1 MNAFMYS
8 GVASMQ
14 WKREGSIIFGPVD
27 LCLQL
32 DRARLWIQ
40 LNVEERDVGGIEVF

>member
-1 MNAFMYS
+1 MYS

-14 WKREGSIIFGPVD
+14 GKREGSIIFGPVD

-40 LNVEERDVGGIEVF
+40 LNVEERYVGGTEEF